1 MGRAISNKNVL
12 TAKFEVADF
21 DGAFLASFGRP
32 ELRGAWIITVAA
44 FQVKPPL

>member
-32 ELRGAWIITVAA
+32 ELRGGVDNLRR
-44 FQVKPPL
+44 QRLR